1 MITGTITV
9 GSKQWAVQIAR
20 TSSELRAGLSNV
32 EVLAA
37 DNGILFDMGSDQD
50 SIPINMSEMLFNLD
64 IIFINSTGGV
74 VGIVRGVVPG
84 SSPAFEAGAG
94 LGARFFLE
102 VNAGEAVDVEVGD
115 GASIEGDPAEG
126 VTSPQLIGVVLG
138 AMGLAAVGAATGAI
152 VTKAIRGRGK

>member
-37 DNGILFDMGSDQD
+37 DNGILFDMGSDRD

-74 VGIVRGVVPG
+74 VGIVRGAVPG
-84 SSPAFEAGAG
+84 SSPSFEANG
-94 LGARFFLE
+94 LGARYFLE

-115 GASIEGDPAEG
+115 GVSIEGDPAEST
-126 VTSPQLIGVVLG
+126 TSPQLIGVVLG